1 MMTNETE
8 QQVMAHIRKALKGMV
23 PVVVM
28 IYKVSAGSDEAT
40 TDMLIVVNITCHNM
54 KVIDT

>member
-1 MMTNETE
+1 MTNETE

-28 IYKVSAGSDEAT
+28 IYKVSAGSDEAM